1 MLRSLILLLSFSSS
15 QSFSISSVASTTRP
29 NIRPTLYPKSSK
41 TTATTT
47 TAIHGVIEAEEVAE
61 EDGNFDT
68 LGAGVKLAQESAII
82 LEGVVEIQPTKNRN
96 EVSINP
102 ISQGLTNY
110 QNIQSLSSDD
120 VSSLNV
126 ICKGSGTEVYQNPG
140 SSTKSVVILA
150 PLDAV
155 SVAVDDVSTPSASPK
170 KVLITFSGGDD
181 LMVHEVLEATQ
192 LLVSSLDFIMDKA
205 GGKKS
210 IPSIEFRSLCHPSF
224 PKEKCGVLALA
235 VADEEDVSS
244 NENIFWN
251 DGQWWTVSDK
261 C

>member
-1 MLRSLILLLSFSSS
+1 MLRSLLLLLCFSSS
-15 QSFSISSVASTTRP
+15 QSFSISPIASKTKP
-29 NIRPTLYPKSSK
+29 VIRPTVSPE
-41 TTATTT
+41 TTKTTT
-47 TAIHGVIEAEEVAE
+47 TAIYGVIEADEL
-61 EDGNFDT
+61 EDEADNFDT

-102 ISQGLTNY
+102 ISQGLTHF
-110 QNIQSLSSDD
+110 QNLQSLSSDD
-120 VSSLNV
+120 LSSLNV
-126 ICKGSGTEVYQNPG
+126 ICKGTGTEVYQDPG
-140 SSTKSVVILA
+140 SSTKSVIILA

-155 SVAVDDVSTPSASPK
+155 SAAVDNVSAPSTLPK
-170 KVLITFSGGDD
+170 KVLLTFTGGDD
-181 LMVHEVLEATQ
+181 LMVHEVLEAAQ
-192 LLVSSLDFIMDKA
+192 LLVSSLDFIMDIA

-210 IPSIEFRSLCHPSF
+210 IPSIEFKSLCHSSF
-224 PKEKCGVLALA
+224 PKEKCSVLALA
-235 VADEEDVSS
+235 VQDEEDLSS